1 MPKAIYSLEKGLDI
15 LFSFNFKDKS
25 LSAQTISEH
34 LDIPLRT
41 TYRYLETLKKR
52 GILARYGVTGNCELG
67 FALFKLGHI
76 VPSQMKLT
84 EIVLP
89 YIQRVCGDFGHT
101 GSNESTG

>member
-1 MPKAIYSLEKGLDI
+1 M
-15 LFSFNFKDKS
+15 LFLPRPFQ
-25 LSAQTISEH
+25 SA
-34 LDIPLRT
+34 LDIPLST

-52 GILARYGVTGNCELG
+52 GVLARYGVTRNCELG
-67 FALFKLGHI
+67 FVLFELGHI